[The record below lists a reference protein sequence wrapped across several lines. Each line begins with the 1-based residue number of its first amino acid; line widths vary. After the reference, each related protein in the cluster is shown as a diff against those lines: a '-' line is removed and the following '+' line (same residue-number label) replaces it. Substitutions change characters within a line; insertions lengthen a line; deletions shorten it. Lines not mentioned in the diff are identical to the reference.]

1 MEMTERDCYEALG
14 LTPPEETA
22 AGAGEGSSGEHA
34 AAHNAVE
41 DGTSFAEARTPDEG
55 EDGTSFDGTDASSD
69 DETSAVFE
77 DGQEEPAEVDTPETR
92 EGENEREPA
101 GPADRTEPVQSKA
114 ERARQ
119 AAARRKREQ
128 DEAVAQARREER
140 QAIDAELKELFGWA
154 GFKNGSAP
162 IESLDQFRSYKQ
174 QSDAAQLERD
184 LKAGKLTPD
193 MLRQMVQN
201 EMQAMQPAP
210 EPEPP
215 ETDPAFQA
223 QVEAELAEIRKYDP
237 SIQTIQ
243 DFRNLDRAEAFFS
256 EIREHNHSF
265 VEAYRIAYAD
275 KIAAASAKKAAAASA
290 QRTLNNARSKDHMRP
305 AGARGAGDV
314 AVPADVLQHFR
325 ALGIKATNE
334 EIRQYYQKFMKRSG
348 K

>member
-14 LTPPEETA
+14 LTPPEDTAPEDTGEPTEPAEDNRGEEEA
-22 AGAGEGSSGEHA
+22 AGGEGASSGETIPP
-34 AAHNAVE
+34 HNALE
-41 DGTSFAEARTPDEG
+41 EGTSFGGAVTP
-55 EDGTSFDGTDASSD
+55 SD
-69 DETSAVFE
+69 DEGT
-77 DGQEEPAEVDTPETR
+77 EEPAEVDTPETGA
-92 EGENEREPA
+92 GENEREPA

-210 EPEPP
+210 EPEQP

-325 ALGIKATNE
+325 ALGIKASNE
-334 EIRQYYQKFMKRSG
+334 EIRQYYQKFMKRTG

>member
-1 MEMTERDCYEALG
+1 MEMTERDCYEVLG
-14 LTPPEETA
+14 LTPPEETDSA
-22 AGAGEGSSGEHA
+22 PSGETPA
-34 AAHNAVE
+34 E
-41 DGTSFAEARTPDEG
+41 DPGADNPGTETEG
-55 EDGTSFDGTDASSD
+55 QENEEQ
-69 DETSAVFE
+69 ETAIP
-77 DGQEEPAEVDTPETR
+77 EEPAEVDTPEPEDSA

-101 GPADRTEPVQSKA
+101 GPADRNEPVQSKA

-119 AAARRKREQ
+119 AAARRKREM
-128 DEAVAQARREER
+128 DEARAQARREER

-162 IESLDQFRSYKQ
+162 IENLDQFRSYKQ

-184 LKAGKLTPD
+184 LKAGKLTPE
-193 MLRQMVQN
+193 MLRQMVQS
-201 EMQAMQPAP
+201 EMQAQQPAP

-237 SIQTIQ
+237 SIRTIQ

-325 ALGIKATNE
+325 ALGIKASNE

>member
-14 LTPPEETA
+14 LTPPEDTAPEDTGEPTEPAEDNHGEEEA
-22 AGAGEGSSGEHA
+22 AGGEGASSGEHTP
-34 AAHNAVE
+34 AHNAGE
-41 DGTSFAEARTPDEG
+41 TGTSFAGARSPD
-55 EDGTSFDGTDASSD
+55 D
-69 DETSAVFE
+69 DE
-77 DGQEEPAEVDTPETR
+77 GQEEPAEVDTPGPEDR

-162 IESLDQFRSYKQ
+162 IESLDQFRTYKQ

-210 EPEPP
+210 EPEQP

-325 ALGIKATNE
+325 ALGIKASNE
-334 EIRQYYQKFMKRSG
+334 EIRQYYQKFMKRTG